1 MGSRASGG
9 APRSGQVSAPVEV
22 ERVRIAHT
30 LFTALAYAGLAYC
43 VLALLLPAPQI
54 VIPVVLIGVACTLA
68 LRRLADRGRVEL
80 AVLLLFVALSL
91 MLVTA
96 AAIEQNIGATPMYLP
111 FLVAV
116 AGASLYPR
124 QVVWSVLGALVVLML
139 LRVVAPGPQEP
150 TSVGFMLAYAF
161 VVTVLVGVVSWVSAH
176 SVTQA
181 LIASQDAR
189 RQAEQLAQELDE
201 RVQQRTAQLEE
212 ALRTQ
217 EQLAAKLSELTLR
230 DPLTGLHNRRHLDD
244 ELGHLFAYAK
254 RTGTPLSVAVADLD
268 DFKSIND
275 RFTHVVGDDVLRGA
289 ATVLAAGTRASDVL
303 VRVGGEEFVLL
314 MPGTTAADAFRV
326 CERMRS
332 ELDEHSWRE
341 LDSRLHV
348 TASFGVACSSDHEDG
363 ESLMQ
368 AADRRLFRAKRDGK
382 NRVEAT
388 AQVA

>member
-1 MGSRASGG
+1 M
-9 APRSGQVSAPVEV
+9 
-22 ERVRIAHT
+22 RIAHT
-30 LFTALAYAGLAYC
+30 LFTALAFCGLAYC
-43 VLALLLPAPQI
+43 GLALLLPAPQI
-54 VIPVVLIGVACTLA
+54 VIPVVLVGVVCTFA

-80 AVLLLFVALSL
+80 AVLLLLAALSL

-124 QVVWSVLGALVVLML
+124 QVVWSVLGALVVLVL
-139 LRVVAPGPQEP
+139 LRVVAPGPQAP
-150 TSVGFMLAYAF
+150 TSVGYMLSYAF

-181 LIASQDAR
+181 LLASQEAQR
-189 RQAEQLAQELDE
+189 RAERLAVQLDE

-217 EQLAAKLSELTLR
+217 EQLAEQLSELTLR

-289 ATVLAAGTRASDVL
+289 ATVLGAGTRASDVL
-303 VRVGGEEFVLL
+303 VRMGGEEFVLL
-314 MPGTTAADAFRV
+314 MPGTSAADAFRV

-341 LDSRLHV
+341 LDGRLHV
-348 TASFGVACSSDHEDG
+348 TASFGVACSTDHDDEV
-363 ESLMQ
+363 SLMQ
-368 AADRRLFRAKRDGK
+368 AADQRLFRAKRDGK

-388 AQVA
+388 ARVA